1 MLEAIVQPSLEVEI
15 VQSPVPRAGEGELL
29 IKVICTGCNPKD
41 WKSVVYSNKPLNS
54 GDDIAGIVE
63 QVGEKVVGFRKGDRV
78 AAFHQMRT
86 AHGSFAE
93 YAIAPAH
100 TTLHLPD
107 QVSFEEA
114 ATIPL
119 AAFTAAV
126 GLYHCLQLT
135 PPWEPATA
143 RTPLIVYGAS
153 SAVGAFVLKLACR
166 SNIHPIIAIAGNGHL
181 MVEKLIDR
189 SKGDVVV
196 DYREGEEHLISRV
209 HETLAERGIDSVGH
223 AFDCISEHGSPEL
236 MARLLAPNGHA
247 TFVLLEKDYS
257 AVAKKIL
264 TSLTYVG
271 YVHTGPFPVN
281 AKKGVRFNPDG
292 HGHDFGAVYS
302 SVFARGL
309 ADGWLTAHPYQIVAN
324 GLRGL
329 PVALKNLQGG
339 RASAKKYMEDSF
351 EGCAGGGLKPQA
363 WAARVK
369 WVALHDPR
377 VSTLLLGTVVSL
389 SSSTISVVSDV
400 ATTSWPSRESVYA
413 VISEQGVA
421 DTPNIVAHTMI

>member
-1 MLEAIVQPSLEVEI
+1 MPRIDMLEAIVQPSLEVEI
-15 VQSPVPRAGEGELL
+15 IQSPVPGPGQGELL

-41 WKSVVYSNKPLNS
+41 WKSVAYSNRPSNS
-54 GDDIAGIVE
+54 GDDIAGIIE
-63 QVGEKVVGFRKGDRV
+63 QVGEMVVGFRKGDRV

-100 TTLHLPD
+100 TALHLPD
-107 QVSFEEA
+107 HVSFEEA

-135 PPWEPATA
+135 PPWEPATVPN
-143 RTPLIVYGAS
+143 PLIVYGAS

-166 SNIHPIIAIAGNGHL
+166 SNIHPIIAIAGSGKTV
-181 MVEKLIDR
+181 VETLIHR

-196 DYREGEEHLISRV
+196 DYREGEEHIITRV
-209 HETLAERGIDSVGH
+209 RQALKERGIESVRH

-247 TFVLLEKDYS
+247 TFVLIEKDYGL
-257 AVAKKIL
+257 VAEKIL

-271 YVHTGPFPVN
+271 YVHTGTFPVD
-281 AKKGVRFNPDG
+281 AKSGIKFNPGG

-302 SVFARGL
+302 SVLARGL
-309 ADGWLTAHPYQIVAN
+309 MDGWLTAHPFEIVAN

-329 PVALKNLQGG
+329 PVALRNLQQG
-339 RASAKKYMEDSF
+339 RASAKKYVMRVDETD
-351 EGCAGGGLKPQA
+351 LK
-363 WAARVK
+363 
-369 WVALHDPR
+369 
-377 VSTLLLGTVVSL
+377 
-389 SSSTISVVSDV
+389 
-400 ATTSWPSRESVYA
+400 
-413 VISEQGVA
+413 
-421 DTPNIVAHTMI
+421 